1 LERGERTERVRREGS
16 REIKKKVAWS
26 RQRKSEKKTEKEK
39 RTGERSDRG
48 RKNGIE
54 RGREKSGS
62 GVILVVWFF
71 VRSAASALVS
81 DPLGHSRYSTK
92 VTVFTKLN

>member
-1 LERGERTERVRREGS
+1 VRGAERLRRKWRGLA
-16 REIKKKVAWS
+16 RESQK
-26 RQRKSEKKTEKEK
+26 KKTEKEK